1 MTTRV
6 SISNA
11 WNIFMILSVLYSEDI
26 LEQLINSLLK
36 YYADKLLICRTDS
49 SYVYESVEGLIIHF
63 HKIDL
68 NKGSSYISSPS
79 WLKYKGAIIN
89 PKNTKDNYCFTYALT
104 IALNNKEIGKNPDP
118 ISKKL
123 IEHISKYSWDYID
136 FPAAIPD
143 YKIFEKNNEDIA
155 LNILSFP
162 YNTEEIRP
170 E

>member
-79 WLKYKGAIIN
+79 WLKNKDATIN
-89 PKNTKDNYCFTYALT
+89 PKNAKDNFCFMYALF
-104 IALNNKEIGKNPDP
+104 IALNHKEIGKKIQIVYHKSLLNTFLSTVGT
-118 ISKKL
+118 IKTFQQL
-123 IEHISKYSWDYID
+123 FLTTKYL
-136 FPAAIPD
+136 
-143 YKIFEKNNEDIA
+143 KRTMK
-155 LNILSFP
+155 
-162 YNTEEIRP
+162 T
-170 E
+170 